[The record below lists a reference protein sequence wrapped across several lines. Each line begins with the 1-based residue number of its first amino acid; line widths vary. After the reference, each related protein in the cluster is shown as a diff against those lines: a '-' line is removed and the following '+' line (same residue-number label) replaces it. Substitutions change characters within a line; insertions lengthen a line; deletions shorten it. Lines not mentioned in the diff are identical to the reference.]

1 MLESISPYA
10 LLKASKPKPPA
21 VIVTAYDLYSTAQS
35 AAQPDMQP
43 PPSAQI
49 VQPAQSAQDAQPVP
63 DPPATPVQAH
73 VPAARTAPAPYIS
86 TRRTHYIRDIET
98 RHDAA
103 LRRTKLQT
111 GRMAQP
117 SSQQPET

>member
-21 VIVTAYDLYSTAQS
+21 VIVTPYDLYSTVQSTAQPVAQS
-35 AAQPDMQP
+35 AP
-43 PPSAQI
+43 P
-49 VQPAQSAQDAQPVP
+49 VQPVP
-63 DPPATPVQAH
+63 EAAPAPQAS
-73 VPAARTAPAPYIS
+73 PAAPAPYIS
-86 TRRTHYIRDIET
+86 ARRTHYIRDIET

-103 LRRTKLQT
+103 LRRATLQP

-117 SSQQPET
+117 SAQWPQT

>member
-10 LLKASKPKPPA
+10 LLKASRPKPPA

-35 AAQPDMQP
+35 AAQPS
-43 PPSAQI
+43 PSAQI

>member
-35 AAQPDMQP
+35 ATQPEMQP
-43 PPSAQI
+43 PASAQI
-49 VQPAQSAQDAQPVP
+49 GQPVQDAQPVP
-63 DPPATPVQAH
+63 NPPATPAQPS
-73 VPAARTAPAPYIS
+73 VPAARSAPPPYIS